1 MRRAYFILLF
11 ILVFYGCGIFQ
22 NTETG
27 TLRSALK
34 SEEESVKNA
43 ELNASHQSV
52 GWSMSLSDDSLN
64 SSSTVVIWP
73 KGEFTY
79 SPSTGFWGT
88 AEKVVLT
95 ETSKSGRKIL
105 EEQVKLEEVNKRVLV
120 HEQQVK
126 TVSAD
131 QKERVRVTKSQWW
144 ILLLIPVLLLLFWGL
159 RNVWKLRVYV

>member
-1 MRRAYFILLF
+1 MRRAYFTLLC
-11 ILVFYGCGIFQ
+11 IQVFYGCGLFQ
-22 NTETG
+22 NTKTS
-27 TLRSALK
+27 TFRSAMK

-52 GWSMSLSDDSLN
+52 GWSMSLSDDSL
-64 SSSTVVIWP
+64 SSTSTVVIWP

-79 SPSTGFWGT
+79 SPSTGFLGT

-105 EEQVKLEEVNKRVLV
+105 EEQLKLEEVNKSVFLK
-120 HEQQVK
+120 EQQAK

-144 ILLLIPVLLLLFWGL
+144 ILLLIPVLLLLFWLL
-159 RNVWKLRVYV
+159 RNVWKLKTYK